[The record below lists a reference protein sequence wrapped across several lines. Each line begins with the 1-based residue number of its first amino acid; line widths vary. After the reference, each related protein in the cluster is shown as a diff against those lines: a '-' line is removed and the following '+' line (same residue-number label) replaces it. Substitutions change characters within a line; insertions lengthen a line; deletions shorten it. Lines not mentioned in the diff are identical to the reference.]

1 MALTLYNIRK
11 WYKML
16 TGKSVMHVNQ
26 NLGKCFERAELKGY
40 YNNLTEKVTMLPQ
53 LLNTDELPQYLTTK
67 GAWIVFPVDIF
78 QYGLG
83 AYDLFLITREDIYLK
98 KFRQCVEWT
107 LLHQEPSGAWDNF
120 SFRYPNNP
128 YGAMA
133 QGEAASLLLRAYCQF
148 GRSDCLDAAHRAI
161 DYMITPLEDGGTTL
175 FKDDQVILMEYTH
188 LPAVMN
194 GWIFAWWGLYDF
206 VLASKDEGIYQRL
219 LERSVRSLVEKLPSF
234 TNGFWS
240 MYDLDGHIASPF
252 YHHLHIA
259 QMQAMYQLTGN
270 DVFNS
275 YALQWKRYENN
286 AWFRGCAFCVKAWQK
301 LKERE

>member
-1 MALTLYNIRK
+1 MWKDIRFDTK
-11 WYKML
+11 Y
-16 TGKSVMHVNQ
+16 
-26 NLGKCFERAELKGY
+26 AY
-40 YNNLTEKVTMLPQ
+40 Y
-53 LLNTDELPQYLTTK
+53 
-67 GAWIVFPVDIF
+67 
-78 QYGLG
+78 
-83 AYDLFLITREDIYLK
+83 
-98 KFRQCVEWT
+98 
-107 LLHQEPSGAWDNF
+107 
-120 SFRYPNNP
+120 
-128 YGAMA
+128 
-133 QGEAASLLLRAYCQF
+133 
-148 GRSDCLDAAHRAI
+148 
-161 DYMITPLEDGGTTL
+161 EDGGTTL